1 MFHRIPSCPRWEEA
15 YFLCNCSIFTLD
27 INLFPDKD
35 PPLSHIIH
43 YLFNASPWRWRHAWR
58 ISCWAGA
65 ILEEDQCRTTCQ
77 YEEQRIGRQ
86 FTGENLIQLILF
98 PEQISYCDWWRFCC
112 AWKMADPVF
121 LYFLR
126 GEMMIINKR
135 LLPLESKI
143 IILLHRN
150 ISIATVQWLL
160 LCSTVLN
167 ASSSYNTHHSTMC
180 IFTRRLIHFVW
191 SQKTS
196 PAQYSQSIWFL

>member
-1 MFHRIPSCPRWEEA
+1 MFHRIPSCPRWEES
-15 YFLCNCSIFTLD
+15 YFLYNCSIFNLD

-43 YLFNASPWRWRHAWR
+43 YLFNASSWRWGHAWR
-58 ISCWAGA
+58 IPCWAGA

-77 YEEQRIGRQ
+77 YEEQRFGRQ

-98 PEQISYCDWWRFCC
+98 PEQISYCDWWIFCF

-126 GEMMIINKR
+126 GEMIIIINRR

-150 ISIATVQWLL
+150 ISISTNFYGTV
-160 LCSTVLN
+160 TTPVLN
-167 ASSSYNTHHSTMC
+167 GTQ
-180 IFTRRLIHFVW
+180 RLILLQHPPQYNVYLY
-191 SQKTS
+191 
-196 PAQYSQSIWFL
+196 PAINSLCVEPKDQPSAI